1 MRRNIC
7 FFNSYKKWGG
17 GEKWTYDMAV
27 RLAGR
32 GHTVVVATNRDSELY
47 ARLGGS
53 GVKRLQVGVSNLS
66 FLNPVKILRVCR
78 FLKQD
83 RIDTIVLNLSSDV
96 KLAGVAAKLAGVER
110 VLYAR
115 GIAKTVK
122 NTMVNRVLFQKILTG
137 VIANSYA
144 TRKVILG
151 SGQHLIPKEK
161 IVVNYLGIDLE
172 QYDKSEPRSVYR
184 RAGNE
189 LILGTAGR
197 MVPQKNQKFLIDAA
211 KQLQQRGIEFKLLFA
226 GTGKL
231 SSFLRDYTAASG
243 LTEKIVFLGFVN
255 NIKSFM
261 ETIDIFLLSSAWE
274 GFGYVLVEAMASR
287 KPVVSLNS
295 SSEPEIVR
303 HQHSGFIIDASD
315 LDQFVHAILQFEK
328 NRNLIFEFGDR
339 GRKIVEEKF
348 TIERSVQNLERILQA
363 GSDSWRSPKR
373 ICGHNR
379 GDNEALN
386 P

>member
-1 MRRNIC
+1 MRRTIC
-7 FFNSYKKWGG
+7 FFNSFKKWGG
-17 GEKWTYDMAV
+17 GEKWTYDMAT
-27 RLAGR
+27 RLAER
-32 GHTVVVATNRDSELY
+32 GHVVVVVTNRESELHN
-47 ARLGGS
+47 RLGGF
-53 GVKRLQVGVSNLS
+53 GVKLLQVGVSNLS
-66 FLNPVKILRVCR
+66 FLNPVKILLVCR
-78 FLKQD
+78 FLKRE

-96 KLAGVAAKLAGVER
+96 KLAGVAAKLAGVKKI
-110 VLYAR
+110 LYAR

-122 NTMVNRVLFQKILTG
+122 NTMVNRILFQKILTG
-137 VIANSYA
+137 VIANSNA

-151 SGQHLIPKEK
+151 SSHLIPKEK
-161 IVVNYLGIDLE
+161 IVVNYLGIDLL
-172 QYDKSEPRSVYR
+172 QYDKSESRPVYQR
-184 RAGNE
+184 VGNE

-211 KQLQQRGIEFKLLFA
+211 KQLQQRGIEFKLLLA

-231 SSFLRDYTAASG
+231 WNFLEDYTAASG
-243 LTEKIVFLGFVN
+243 LSEKIVFLGFVN

-303 HQHSGFIIDASD
+303 HRHSGFIIDGNE
-315 LDQFVHAILQFEK
+315 LDQYVQAILQFEK
-328 NRNLIFEFGDR
+328 NRDLIFEFGDR

-348 TIERSVQNLERILQA
+348 TVQRSVQNLERIL
-363 GSDSWRSPKR
+363 
-373 ICGHNR
+373 
-379 GDNEALN
+379 L
-386 P
+386 